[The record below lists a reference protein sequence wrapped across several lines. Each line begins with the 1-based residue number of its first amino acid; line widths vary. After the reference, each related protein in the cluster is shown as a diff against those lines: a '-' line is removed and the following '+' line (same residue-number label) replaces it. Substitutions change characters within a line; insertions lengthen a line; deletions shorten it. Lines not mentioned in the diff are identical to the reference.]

1 MIVSVLRL
9 VCTAVR
15 IFFGA
20 IALAAALISFD
31 QRNLAAPKQWAL
43 PVRKNKTPSCLNPGQ
58 DGVLFR

>member
-20 IALAAALISFD
+20 IALAAALIPFD
-31 QRNLAAPKQWAL
+31 QRNLAASKQ
-43 PVRKNKTPSCLNPGQ
+43 
-58 DGVLFR
+58 